1 MYLFKV
7 SKFAL
12 NIGWFICDGRN
23 GTPDLSGRFVVGR
36 DVQDKNSEY
45 HKTGAKGGAKTVQLT
60 ESQIP
65 RHSHGVDLRT
75 NNIGQH
81 SHSYVDALFPLI
93 GNDHPS
99 WPDFGIGHWHQWSA
113 THTGKNAR
121 FESRDATTSE
131 SGAHVHTVSGRT
143 EPTGANSAFDNRPPY
158 YTVVYIVY
166 KGTDVSPLV
175 G

>member
-1 MYLFKV
+1 MYVFER
-7 SKFAL
+7 SKCTL
-12 NIGWFICDGRN
+12 NTGWFICDGRN

-36 DVQDKNSEY
+36 DVQDKNSDY
-45 HKTGAKGGAKTVQLT
+45 HKTGAKGGATSVQLT

-75 NNIGQH
+75 NTIGQH
-81 SHSYVDALFPLI
+81 SHPYVDVLFPVD
-93 GNDHPS
+93 GATHP
-99 WPDFGIGHWHQWSA
+99 WRPDFPFLESHVWSA
-113 THTGKNAR
+113 TNTGKKSR
-121 FESRDATTSE
+121 YVTRDAETSE

-166 KGTDVSPLV
+166 KGTD

>member
-7 SKFAL
+7 SKFAF
-12 NIGWFICDGRN
+12 NTGWFICDGRN

-45 HKTGAKGGAKTVQLT
+45 HKTGAKGGAKSVQLT

-75 NNIGQH
+75 NTIGQH
-81 SHSYVDALFPLI
+81 SHPYVDVLFPVEGATHL
-93 GNDHPS
+93 NL
-99 WPDFGIGHWHQWSA
+99 PDFGLGGWKRDVSYD
-113 THTGKNAR
+113 GKD
-121 FESRDATTSE
+121 SRYVTRGATTSE

>member
-1 MYLFKV
+1 M
-7 SKFAL
+7 
-12 NIGWFICDGRN
+12 
-23 GTPDLSGRFVVGR
+23 
-36 DVQDKNSEY
+36 QDKNSEY
-45 HKTGAKGGAKTVQLT
+45 HKTGSKGGAKSVQLT

-81 SHSYVDALFPLI
+81 SHPYVDVLFPII
-93 GNDHPS
+93 GANHPT
-99 WPDFGIGHWHQWSA
+99 WPDFGLGHYQFPNSLN
-113 THTGKNAR
+113 GKN
-121 FESRDATTSE
+121 SRYVPRGATTSE

-143 EPTGANSAFDNRPPY
+143 DSTGANSAFDNRPPY

>member
-1 MYLFKV
+1 
-7 SKFAL
+7 L
-12 NIGWFICDGRN
+12 NTGWFICDGRN

-36 DVQDKNSEY
+36 DVQDKNSDY
-45 HKTGAKGGAKTVQLT
+45 HKTGAKGGAKSVQLT

-75 NNIGQH
+75 NTVGQH
-81 SHSYVDALFPLI
+81 SHPYVDVLFPVDS
-93 GNDHPS
+93 DHKW
-99 WPDFGIGHWHQWSA
+99 WPDLGLGDHQFPNSWN
-113 THTGKNAR
+113 GKNSKYVTR
-121 FESRDATTSE
+121 GATTSE

-143 EPTGANSAFDNRPPY
+143 ESIGANSAFDNRPPY

>member
-1 MYLFKV
+1 
-7 SKFAL
+7 L
-12 NIGWFICDGRN
+12 NTGWFICDGRN

-45 HKTGAKGGAKTVQLT
+45 HKTGAKGGAKSVQLT

-75 NNIGQH
+75 NTIGQH
-81 SHSYVDALFPLI
+81 SHPYVDALFPVDGTTHL
-93 GNDHPS
+93 NF
-99 WPDFGIGHWHQWSA
+99 PDFGLGESHVWSA
-113 THTGKNAR
+113 THTGR
-121 FESRDATTSE
+121 YSRYVTRDVATSE

-143 EPTGANSAFDNRPPY
+143 EPTGANSAFDIRPPY
-158 YTVVYIVY
+158 YTVVYIVF